1 MWTRR
6 YRVGNHEHWCGS
18 PYIPIPSL
26 VALHNVQPFVSVQ
39 DTILT
44 LLYVMS
50 VDSYITCAILLASRS
65 MYVVVVLRTC
75 ELNVIVYI
83 TLFS

>member
-1 MWTRR
+1 
-6 YRVGNHEHWCGS
+6 
-18 PYIPIPSL
+18 
-26 VALHNVQPFVSVQ
+26 
-39 DTILT
+39 
-44 LLYVMS
+44 MS